1 MNRTHKLT
9 TNFTMHQ
16 NILRPGGGDRLRPRE
31 PGGAL
36 RRQRRPDVPEHHPL
50 DVGRIEPAA
59 DRSDRRVPTLRPRVH
74 RFRGE
79 RHRAGPVP
87 GSRDRPPIGHQ
98 HPAELPQRGPPP
110 QRAGVGLLRDRVA
123 QLQGRPRRPEQR
135 AVRPVE
141 EQRGHLRS
149 LDNLRGPQC
158 RAGHGQRGSGRRTQ
172 DELRLRPLR
181 AGLLDRRSLHPQP
194 GGALRLVQQLAGGRK
209 PAGGLVH
216 PRDHGGP
223 DRGPSGLE
231 GLERAARR
239 GLRPVRRRPHGPQGV
254 RRAVCGERGA
264 RHHHRLQPV
273 RSEYRLPVLDRPQ
286 RRRHADQR

>member
-1 MNRTHKLT
+1 MGTGFGRVSPEALFGGNADPTYLSTTRWTWAASNRL
-9 TNFTMHQ
+9 
-16 NILRPGGGDRLRPRE
+16 L
-31 PGGAL
+31 
-36 RRQRRPDVPEHHPL
+36 
-50 DVGRIEPAA
+50 IEV

-98 HPAELPQRGPPP
+98 HPAELPLRGPPP

-141 EQRGHLRS
+141 EQRGHLRG

-194 GGALRLVQQLAGGRK
+194 GGALRPGFNNSLAGGNR
-209 PAGGLVH
+209 PAGWFTPEITADPIEDL
-216 PRDHGGP
+216 P
-223 DRGPSGLE
+223 DWKDWNGRL
-231 GLERAARR
+231 
-239 GLRPVRRRPHGPQGV
+239 GV
-254 RRAVCGERGA
+254 AYDLFGDGRTALKAFAGRLCGERGA